1 MTSEGKKKDKSTLG
15 LKVIS
20 VVLAV
25 LLWFYIGNQGQSNAR
40 QDTVP
45 AKIHYINLAEGLSL
59 SGPSQVS
66 VKLWGTVSQTGEVVA
81 VADLKGLGPGS
92 HRVPVKVQPVKG
104 AMLTTV
110 VPDQVEVKLSPTA
123 EKRLPTSYEI
133 IRNPAPGFEVMDVV
147 IQPDNCLVSGDP
159 GQLSRVARVV
169 AQVDLASARNVIN
182 LEVSLQARDAAN
194 RDISATVEMV
204 PRTVN
209 VYAVVVPVTDNKTV
223 EVKALTG
230 GSPAEGYRVS
240 EVRLEPSTVTL
251 LGGKAQIEG
260 IDQVSTK
267 ALDVT
272 GQSQS
277 FSQEIDIQD
286 LSGVKVYPSRVL
298 ATVIIEKTVAEGT
311 Q

>member
-1 MTSEGKKKDKSTLG
+1 MTNQEKNQGRSTLG

-40 QDTVP
+40 QDTIQ
-45 AKIHYINLAEGLSL
+45 AKVHYTNLAEGLSL

-66 VKLWGTVSQTGEVVA
+66 VKMWGNLSPTGEVVA
-81 VADLKGLGPGS
+81 FADLKGLGPGS

-110 VPDQVEVKLSPTA
+110 EPDQVEVTLSPTA

-133 IRNPAPGFEVMDVV
+133 IRNPAPGFEVMDVL
-147 IQPDNCLVSGDP
+147 IQPDKCLVSGEP

-194 RDISATVEMV
+194 RDISATVQMV

-209 VYAVVVPVTDNKTV
+209 VYAVVVPVTANKTV

-230 GSPAEGYRVS
+230 GNPAEGYRLS

-251 LGGKAQIEG
+251 LGGKEQIEG
-260 IDQVSTK
+260 INQVSTE

-272 GQSQS
+272 GKSQS
-277 FSQEIDIQD
+277 FSQEVDIQD
-286 LSGVKVYPSRVL
+286 LSGVKAYPSRVL
-298 ATVIIEKTVAEGT
+298 ATVIIEKAVVEGAP
-311 Q
+311 